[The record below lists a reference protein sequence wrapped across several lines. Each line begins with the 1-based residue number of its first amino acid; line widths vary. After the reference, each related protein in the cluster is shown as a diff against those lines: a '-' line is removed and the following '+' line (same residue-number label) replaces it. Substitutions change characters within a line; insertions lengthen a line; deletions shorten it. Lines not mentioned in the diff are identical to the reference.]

1 MSEPIVYVVDD
12 ELSVRESLSRLLRAA
27 GYQCKTFGCAAELL
41 AEPLHMQSGCMVLDV
56 SLPDLN
62 GLELQERLNGASV
75 ALPVI
80 FLTGRGDIPMTVRAM
95 KAGAQEF
102 LTKPVAH
109 EALLS
114 AVAQALG
121 RDRARR
127 AAQEE
132 LSNLQARYEKLTAR
146 ERDVMERVVLGL
158 LNKQIAAE
166 FGTSEA
172 TVKEQRG
179 NVMAKMRASSLPDLV
194 RMAMALNEAAT
205 HARIGPTKVG

>member
-1 MSEPIVYVVDD
+1 MSEPLVYIVDD
-12 ELSVRESLSRLLRAA
+12 EVAVRESLSRLMRAA
-27 GYQCKTFGCAAELL
+27 GYQCKTFSCAAELL
-41 AEPLHMQSGCMVLDV
+41 AEPLHTQSGCLVLDV

-109 EALLS
+109 EALLV
-114 AVAQALG
+114 AVEQALG

-132 LSNLQARYEKLTAR
+132 RADLQARYEKLTAR

-158 LNKQIAAE
+158 LNKQIAGE

-179 NVMAKMRASSLPDLV
+179 NVMAKMRAVSLPELV
-194 RMAMALNEAAT
+194 RMSLTLSN
-205 HARIGPTKVG
+205 GPTKVG

>member
-1 MSEPIVYVVDD
+1 MSETIVYVVDD
-12 ELSVRESLSRLLRAA
+12 EQTVRESLSRLLGAA
-27 GYQCKTFGCAAELL
+27 GYQCKTFSCATELL
-41 AEPLHMQSGCMVLDV
+41 AEPLHMHSGCLVLDV

-62 GLELQERLNGASV
+62 GLELQARLNGASV

-109 EALLS
+109 EALLA
-114 AVAQALG
+114 AVEQALG
-121 RDRARR
+121 REHARR

-132 LSNLQARYEKLTAR
+132 LSELQARYEKLTAR
-146 ERDVMERVVLGL
+146 ERDVMERVVRGL
-158 LNKQIAAE
+158 LNKQISAE
-166 FGTSEA
+166 FGTTEA

-194 RMAMALNEAAT
+194 RMAMALHGAAMPV
-205 HARIGPTKVG
+205 RCGPTKVG